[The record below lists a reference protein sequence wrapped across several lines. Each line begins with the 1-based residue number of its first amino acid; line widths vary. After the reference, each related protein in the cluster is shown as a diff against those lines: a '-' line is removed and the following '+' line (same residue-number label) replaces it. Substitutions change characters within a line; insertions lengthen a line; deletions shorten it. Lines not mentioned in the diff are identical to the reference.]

1 MTILGI
7 RIYLQLTGYPQ
18 VGGAT
23 LHIAHLLYGGL
34 GMLIAFGILL
44 TMASAVWKPVAA
56 LIGGVGFGFFIDE
69 LGKFITK
76 DNDYF
81 YRPTIALI
89 YATFVIIFL
98 VSRTIDRVDKIT
110 PGDHMLYAAQ
120 CIEQLVIGRLDQD
133 GRNAALRHLD
143 SANAP
148 SPLTTSLRE
157 IFENAE
163 VASAIPRSRLQDW
176 RERASHRYWKLV
188 SSRWMWRLVIAGFV
202 LQGLNLIGSL
212 VIAATNDKFDVENGL
227 SFAESGALLSG
238 FAAGFLA
245 VYGLIMIYRKQRLA
259 GLKALANATLVTLL
273 FGQFFAFAISQFA
286 ALGALVVQLI
296 VLGVLRFWISSEQ
309 HTTPDGTPGLPAAEI
324 QALADSSSPTTKTAS
339 IS

>member
-1 MTILGI
+1 M
-7 RIYLQLTGYPQ
+7 
-18 VGGAT
+18 
-23 LHIAHLLYGGL
+23 LYGGL

-81 YRPTIALI
+81 YRPTVALI
-89 YATFVIIFL
+89 YAIFVVVFL

-120 CIEQLVIGRLDQD
+120 CVEQLVIGRLDED
-133 GRNAALRHLD
+133 GRNAALHHLEA
-143 SANAP
+143 ANAP
-148 SPLTTSLRE
+148 SPLTNSLRE

-163 VASAIPRSRLQDW
+163 VVSALPHSRILDW
-176 RERASHRYWKLV
+176 RDRASHLYWKLV
-188 SSRWMWRLVIAGFV
+188 SNRWMWRLVIAGFV
-202 LQGLNLIGSL
+202 LQAVNLIGSL
-212 VIAATNDKFDVENGL
+212 VIATARNKFDVTNGL
-227 SFAESGALLSG
+227 SFSESGALLSG

-245 VYGLIMIYRKQRLA
+245 VYGLIMIYRNQRLA

-273 FGQFFAFAISQFA
+273 FGQFFAFATSQFA
-286 ALGALVVQLI
+286 ALGALVGQLV
-296 VLGVLRFWISSEQ
+296 VLGVLRFWISREQ
-309 HTTPDGTPGLPAAEI
+309 HTNPAGTPGLPAAEI
-324 QALADSSSPTTKTAS
+324 QALADSSSSAANPAS
-339 IS
+339 VT